1 MGHRRHDDIDRTT
14 RAAVPLAPRSRR
26 GACVIVLGGRA
37 AVGQVFKLTRTVVL
51 GRAADADIP
60 IDDDGLS
67 RRHCELRVL
76 QGGDIQVVDL
86 GSTNGTFRNGER
98 VKECVLVDG
107 DRLQL
112 GPATLLQ
119 LSYQDEL
126 DEAWQRNVYDS
137 ATRDALTQAYN
148 RKYFVDAFEREF
160 AYARRHDAPLSLV
173 LLEVDHLKQVNEGC
187 GHQAGDFI
195 LRRLAQTVTG
205 TIRLEDTFARY
216 SHEEF
221 ALLLRDTAADGAGA
235 LVERIR
241 RIVEAT
247 PFVFEGRPIPVTISA
262 GVATLAAASHATPEE
277 LVGAAARYLYRAK
290 QRGRN
295 RVESAATAEE

>member
-1 MGHRRHDDIDRTT
+1 MRQRRPDVDRTT
-14 RAAVPLAPRSRR
+14 RSTLPPAPRARR

-37 AVGQVFKLTRTVVL
+37 AVGQVFKLTRTMVL

-76 QGGDIQVVDL
+76 PDGDIQVVDL

-98 VKECVLVDG
+98 IKECVLADG

-126 DEAWQRNVYDS
+126 DEAWQRNVYES

-173 LLEVDHLKQVNEGC
+173 LFEVDHLRQLTDAC
-187 GHQAGDFI
+187 GDRAGDFVM
-195 LRRLAQTVTG
+195 RRLAQTVTG

-221 ALLLRDTAADGAGA
+221 ALLLRDTAPAGA
-235 LVERIR
+235 VALAERLR

-247 PFVFEGRPIPVTISA
+247 QFVFEGHPLTVTISV
-262 GVATLAAASHATPEE
+262 GIATFISGSHATPEE
-277 LVGAAARYLYRAK
+277 LVGAADRYLYHAK

-295 RVESAATAEE
+295 RVESAATVEE